1 MTTYFTSILVCHRN
15 PSFNTITRRSPRHR
29 ILSSHESTDG
39 LGRMPPSG
47 DGTGSARAHRN
58 QQGYASMHYSS
69 KDETGKKASQG
80 VATPLLAGGRP
91 TGWWSAERLAP

>member
-1 MTTYFTSILVCHRN
+1 MELVVLELIATN
-15 PSFNTITRRSPRHR
+15 K
-29 ILSSHESTDG
+29 
-39 LGRMPPSG
+39 
-47 DGTGSARAHRN
+47 
-58 QQGYASMHYSS
+58 GYASMHYSS